1 MNKKRKRKE
10 RMKRSRSAK
19 LQKNQTK
26 TKMEKKNSEET
37 FLIRTFLSKA
47 FVLLFSHIF
56 SPIWGN
62 CFWWARRENSWAL
75 PKFLSFS
82 FLNQTPTPT
91 IFSLLFSLSFSTPPP
106 SIESHQRVFLL
117 LTWKMVLFILF
128 LSISFNASG

>member
-1 MNKKRKRKE
+1 MIKNYFIWLRNTITQNKWEKKKRWTKKEKEKKEWNVVEVQNYRRIRRKRKW
-10 RMKRSRSAK
+10 K
-19 LQKNQTK
+19 
-26 TKMEKKNSEET
+26 KKNSEET

-106 SIESHQRVFLL
+106 PSIESH
-117 LTWKMVLFILF
+117 
-128 LSISFNASG
+128 